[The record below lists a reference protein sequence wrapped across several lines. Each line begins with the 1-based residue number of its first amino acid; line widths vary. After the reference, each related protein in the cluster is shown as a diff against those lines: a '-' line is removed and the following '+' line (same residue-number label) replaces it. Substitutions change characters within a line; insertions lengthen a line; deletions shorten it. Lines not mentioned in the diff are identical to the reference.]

1 MKTRL
6 IYSFVLILFAAS
18 LQAQPLTWNNWVQ
31 VSSGTSA
38 NLNYMASDA
47 SLTKYYAAGDNG
59 LILTSTNTGS
69 SWSLL
74 NTGFSNSLKG
84 IYLNG
89 GTTFN
94 VCGSNGFI
102 AKTVNNGAN
111 FTQQATGTTSTL
123 NSMMFVASNY
133 GIAAGDNGTLMQ
145 TINAGNNWNAAS
157 SGVTSN
163 LNFIAPYDN
172 LKGII
177 VGDNGVVIKSILEV
191 PTFIFSFRR
200 VTTGTTLNLKYA
212 VVLDSNNIWIAAS
225 GGNLLHTTN
234 AGVNW
239 QTVVTGFTNDLNYI
253 SFKSSTEMYV
263 CGTGGLILKSTN
275 GGGTFTQMISN
286 TNQNLNGIKI
296 NDNIGCAIGNGGI
309 ILRNILYG
317 SGGAF
322 IKHQAQ
328 LNPNN
333 ISTWIW
339 DTGVFNQDLRTT
351 NTPGMEWPK
360 GSGKTAIFTTGLSLA
375 AYVNGELRMANASYT
390 GEYIGGYIENGIAKT
405 GTDFQLFR
413 VKPGDNC
420 YNSIDYANWQL
431 MVPYGA
437 PYSDVNGNGQYDA
450 CIDIPG
456 VKNAA
461 QTVFVSL
468 TDGFPQ
474 THSTSEGFSGGTAPM
489 KADVRLTAWGY
500 QDSLNGTNLSD
511 VLFFK
516 WEIINR
522 NNLPWTGFYSSVV
535 CDPDIGYATDDYI
548 GCDSTRNLGYCYNA
562 TNTDAIY
569 GTAPPAVGMRM
580 LKTPI
585 RRNAG
590 PNDTLGMTSFVQL
603 SRTGGGGVACEQE
616 PSSNPM
622 TAYNFMRGFKK
633 DETPWLNAASI
644 PPYQTKYC
652 YTGDPETGTGWTE
665 YTGSIRNC
673 GGSLSGPV
681 EPNAPRDVKYVLS
694 MGRDNFTFN
703 PGDTQVVVMAQMMAK
718 GSNNK
723 NSVTKLKQL
732 SDNVYNSFK
741 GGNISIGINQI
752 SQIANSF
759 MLYQNYPNPFN
770 PVTTIKFQI
779 PENTFTSLKIY
790 DVAGKEIS
798 TIVNENLSRGEY
810 EYLWNANSFPSGIYF
825 YRLETESYTHTRK
838 MILVK

>member
-1 MKTRL
+1 MKTKMFF
-6 IYSFVLILFAAS
+6 SFVLILFAAS
-18 LQAQPLTWNNWVQ
+18 LQAQPLTWNTWNQ
-31 VSSGTSA
+31 VTTGTTS
-38 NLNYMASDA
+38 NLNYLYSDGAS
-47 SLTKYYAAGDNG
+47 KYYAIGDNG
-59 LILTSTNTGS
+59 AMIVSSNTGTTWS
-69 SWSLL
+69 SL
-74 NTGFSNSLKG
+74 NTGFTNALKG
-84 IYLNG
+84 LHFQSAA
-89 GTTFN
+89 TFSIT
-94 VCGSNGFI
+94 GSNGLI
-102 AKTVNNGAN
+102 AKTTNGGLN
-111 FTQQATGTTSTL
+111 FTAQNSGTTNTL
-123 NSMMFVASNY
+123 NAITSIGTSRS
-133 GIAAGDNGTLMQ
+133 IAAGDNGKILQ
-145 TINAGNNWNAAS
+145 TTDGGVNWSAAS
-157 SGVTSN
+157 SGITTN
-163 LNFIAPYDN
+163 LNYIIPYDGV
-172 LKGII
+172 KGLII
-177 VGDNGVVIKSILEV
+177 GDNGEIFKVVLEV
-191 PTFIFSFRR
+191 PSLTFSFTRLN
-200 VTTGTTLNLKYA
+200 TGTTLNLRHA
-212 VVLDSNNIWIAAS
+212 VVIDANNIWVAAS
-225 GGNLLHTTN
+225 GGKLLRTSN
-234 AGVNW
+234 GGANW
-239 QTVVTGFTNDLNYI
+239 QVVNTGFSDNLYYI
-253 SFKSSTEMYV
+253 SIQSPNIYV
-263 CGTGGLILKSTN
+263 SGANGLLIKSTD
-275 GGGTFTQMISN
+275 GGATFVSMNSGITQD
-286 TNQNLNGIKI
+286 LKGIVVK
-296 NDNIGCAIGNGGI
+296 NNIGVTVGNGGI
-309 ILRNILYG
+309 ALRNILSG
-317 SGGAF
+317 SGGTF
-322 IKHQAQ
+322 IKQQAQ

-333 ISTWIW
+333 TSTWIW
-339 DTGVFNQDLRTT
+339 DTGVFNQDMRTN
-351 NTPGMEWPK
+351 NTPGFEWPK
-360 GSGKTAIFTTGLSLA
+360 GLGKFAVFTTGLSLA
-375 AYVNGELRMANASYT
+375 GYVNGELRMANASYT

-437 PYSDVNGNGQYDA
+437 PYNDLNGNGQYDA

-474 THSTSEGFSGGTAPM
+474 THTTSEGFSGGTAPM

-500 QDSLNGTNLSD
+500 QDSVNGTNLSD

-516 WEIINR
+516 WEIINK

-535 CDPDIGYATDDYI
+535 CDPDLGNATDDYI

-562 TNTDAIY
+562 TNTDASY
-569 GTAPPAVGMRM
+569 GAAPPAVGMRM

-590 PNDTLGMTSFVQL
+590 PNDTLPMTSFVQI
-603 SRTGGGGVACEQE
+603 SRTGGGGVVCEQE
-616 PSSNPM
+616 PGSNPM

-741 GGNISIGINQI
+741 GGNISIGII
-752 SQIANSF
+752 PGSSEAVTSF
-759 MLYQNYPNPFN
+759 SLSQNYPNPFN

-779 PENTFTSLKIY
+779 PENTFASLKIY
-790 DVAGKEIS
+790 DVSGKEIS

-810 EYLWNANSFPSGIYF
+810 EYLWNANNFPSGIYF
-825 YRLETESYTHTRK
+825 YRLETESFTQTRK